1 MNPIQTVDYIRILPE
16 LVLTAFGIIVMMA
29 DPLLKPGASRKGL
42 GLLSLAGTLAAI
54 GAAACQVNYQ
64 GVAWFG
70 MVRVDSFSIFFHMLI
85 PAISAV
91 CILASL
97 EYLDAQNIRSGEY
110 YALILFGTVGMVLMS
125 SAVELVLIFIALEI
139 SSISTYIL
147 AGYRR
152 RNAGS
157 AESAIKYFLLG
168 SFATAFFLYGVA
180 LMFGATGSTSILRI
194 KDALAAASAPNLLT
208 IAATALMIVGLG
220 FKVAAAPFHI
230 WTPDV
235 YEGAPA
241 PIVALMSTGPKA
253 AAFAVLLR
261 VLFATT
267 SSHWLPM
274 IWICA
279 ALSMTLGNFG
289 ALMQNNVKRMLAY
302 SSIAHAG
309 YLLVAFAASNEI
321 GISAAI
327 FYTAS
332 YAAMNVGAFAVVSH
346 FGAGGERYVSVDDYS
361 GLGRRSPLLAFT
373 LTIFMLSLIGIPA
386 TAGFL
391 AKYYVFNAALAANA
405 HSTALVWLTVIGLV
419 NSAVASYYY
428 LRLIVVMYMREPIIA
443 EAPAPASGAMKLAL
457 VLAAIATIYLGVMP
471 GRVLNYSE
479 AGAHDL
485 LPGTAAAGS
494 ATPLSSTS
502 GSTTFPGPAATT
514 PAK

>member
-139 SSISTYIL
+139 SSISTYVL

-391 AKYYVFNAALAANA
+391 AKYYVFSAALSA
-405 HSTALVWLTVIGLV
+405 HSSALVWLTVIGLV

-428 LRLIVVMYMREPIIA
+428 LRLIVVMYMREPVVA

-485 LPGTAAAGS
+485 MPGTAA
-494 ATPLSSTS
+494 
-502 GSTTFPGPAATT
+502 
-514 PAK
+514 

>member
-1 MNPIQTVDYIRILPE
+1 M
-16 LVLTAFGIIVMMA
+16 LTAFGIIVMMA

-85 PAISAV
+85 PAISGV

-194 KDALAAASAPNLLT
+194 KDALAAASAPGLLT

-253 AAFAVLLR
+253 AAFAVMLR

-309 YLLVAFAASNEI
+309 YLLVAFAAQNDL
-321 GISAAI
+321 GMSAAM
-327 FYTAS
+327 FYTAT
-332 YAAMNVGAFAVVSH
+332 YAAMNVGAFAVISH
-346 FGAGGERYVSVDDYS
+346 IGSTGERYVTVDDYA

-373 LTIFMLSLIGIPA
+373 LTVFLLSLIGIPA

-391 AKYYVFNAALAANA
+391 GKYYVFTAAISGHAGSLIWLAIIG
-405 HSTALVWLTVIGLV
+405 VI

-428 LRLIVVMYMREPIIA
+428 LRLIVVMYMREPVIA
-443 EAPAPASGAMKLAL
+443 EAPAPATPAMKLAL
-457 VLAAIATIYLGVMP
+457 LLTAIATIYLGVIP
-471 GRVLNYSE
+471 GKVIDYATLGALDLKPKVQ
-479 AGAHDL
+479 AGEKANTK
-485 LPGTAAAGS
+485 PVAIKV
-494 ATPLSSTS
+494 
-502 GSTTFPGPAATT
+502 TFH
-514 PAK
+514 